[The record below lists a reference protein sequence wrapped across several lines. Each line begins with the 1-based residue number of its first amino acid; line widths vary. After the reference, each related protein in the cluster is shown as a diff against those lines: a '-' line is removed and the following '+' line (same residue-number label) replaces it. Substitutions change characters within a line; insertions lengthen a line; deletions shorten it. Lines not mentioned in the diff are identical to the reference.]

1 MSAISPALSV
11 GAFGDDAASLHGRLR
26 SHGYD
31 VSSDEVDRRFFGP
44 GTRAVLQQF
53 QTDHDLPS
61 TGVVDAATSAALAAS
76 PIAPAAGPVI
86 ASVAG
91 RPIGAIGDIRPP
103 GPQPNESRGGPP
115 GGAPEGEKALDRGQ
129 YRVTGTVRSPDRA
142 GLGGLHVVIVDRNID
157 RSVTLAEASTDPVGR
172 YEACFSARRLAEC
185 HKANPDLQAHVYAG
199 ETLLATSATRY
210 NATQN
215 EVLDVTLPPDVTSL
229 PSEWDSLIAA
239 LDSDCIGDLADLHES
254 RNRQDITYLANKSG
268 WDGRLVAMTALAYHL
283 ARKNGASAIAPALYY
298 GLFRAG
304 VPSDGDSLY
313 QVKPPAAQH
322 LWELAIQR
330 GVIPTALT
338 NSLPAAVKAWAALV
352 EAHAINVPAPAGMG
366 TVKDLAQVTL
376 GNDPPKLQ
384 QFASIY
390 AQHGS
395 DWPAFW
401 QAITQAFGAATA
413 SSLQLTG
420 QLNRLTLGNTAL
432 IAQVHAAEQQAPLAT
447 MTDLADRGY
456 YTADKWR
463 SVLGQ
468 APVPT
473 TIPGDTDDAKRA
485 AYANLLAAQVR
496 LQFPTAVVAA
506 QVRAGEIP
514 LAAGDSATREAV
526 HSFLTAH
533 VEKFE
538 LDKQPVEQYIARNKL
553 QVPESVVDEIRR
565 IQRVYQI
572 TPGDTAMTGLL
583 QNNIHSAYQ
592 IARYSQADFVRDY
605 GDAVGGAE
613 TAQLV
618 WARARQI
625 HNTVLNI
632 ATHYVIARTTPQIG
646 VHSPGQIVNQTP
658 QGGSPDVVA
667 YPTLEQLFGSMD
679 YCACDH
685 CRSVLSPA
693 AYLVDLLRFL
703 DHNPP
708 DKTTI
713 NPQEVLF
720 GRRPD
725 LNYLEL
731 SCENT
736 NTPMPYI
743 DVVNETLEYF
753 VSHAEINAP
762 PSLLNYAGHD
772 TDPEVDPAGLL
783 ASPQFADEAA
793 YEALRTAIFP
803 VPLPFRKSLETLR
816 RYFAKLG
823 TPLTAAMEILR
834 ADDAIERPNDVSFAW
849 RDILMERLGFSREE
863 YQLLVDKTLTVR
875 HLYGYDDDD
884 SNAAIPPDLANIET
898 LTRRIGLSYA
908 ELIDILK
915 TRFVNPSSSLILWV
929 ELLGVPFK
937 ALRDLHS
944 GALASVDFGK
954 LLPRRLDPAVYGG
967 DPGELLPDGSNYDQV
982 MGDTIKRW
990 LATGTTYDQ
999 VMALITISNPTD
1011 SGNLCAVDVLELQY
1025 ANPDTG
1031 ANRLTALDYVR
1042 MARFIRLWRKLGW
1055 PAALTDSA
1063 ITSLSPP
1070 DPPDGNSPLDHL
1082 DAAWKVLLPR
1092 LGIVCDLLDRL
1103 HLDAGR
1109 DLPGLLA
1116 CWAPI
1121 ETHGDD
1127 SLYRRMFLSTTILQQ
1142 DAAFAADGLGDV
1154 LQDATQLVKDH
1165 LEALRAAFGLT
1176 SEEIALIVDQ
1186 VVADANAAK
1195 PPPSPPLTPQTLPLT
1210 LTHISAIYRHGWLA
1224 HRLQLSVV
1232 ELLLLK
1238 RRTGYDVFAA
1248 PDPAN
1253 PPMVQ
1258 FLDVVQR
1265 LQRAALR
1272 PTQALYLIWDDDI
1285 SGRSAPDER
1294 HLTDL
1299 ARTLRADF
1307 DAVESDFAIIDDPTG
1322 DIARAR
1328 MTLVYGT
1335 DATGLFFGLLDNT
1348 FVVTAT
1354 FASPPASSPQALIAA
1369 APGRVAYDDFAK
1381 QLTFAGYLDA
1391 TTGTALVAA
1400 AGADASLKKAVADL
1414 GAAANAALAPYLARF
1429 PKWKGWLDGYAAAPP
1444 TDSPEKKRAALLANI
1459 LPELKRLRKREQALT
1474 AISAAART
1482 DLGFTTAILDD
1493 ADVLNAA
1500 ASTTLTALDDF
1511 TAFDSGSSTTITG
1524 QFDGFID
1531 PPQNALYDFEV
1542 DAAPGITGVTL
1553 VIDGADAA
1561 MAGGPGT
1568 WTNGVSV
1575 KLTAG
1580 RLTSFKLSITGAGAL
1595 TARWIAQGQSW
1606 SETPADRLYTAVS
1619 VDRARTTYTRLLK
1632 ANALAMALQLAAD
1645 EVVYFA
1651 RRSDLQINLPV
1662 FGLRPWLNALPAGAD
1677 PSPFATGLRD
1687 RLITLLDFAA
1697 LKAALSPGDERL
1709 LAIFE
1714 NPSSKSADGA
1724 LAVITLANWD
1734 GDSLTA
1740 LLARFGKTLA
1750 DLSDVATFRR
1760 VYRSFQM
1767 AKALGISASAMLD
1780 ATTNNPDP
1788 ALVPGSHTVR
1798 DFESALRARYDAAAW
1813 LQVIQPI
1820 NDAVR
1825 VMCRDAL
1832 VAYVLQS
1839 FRKQP
1844 GNTIDT
1850 PDKLFEYFLMDV
1862 EMDACMQTSRI
1873 RHALSSVQL
1882 FIERCLM
1889 NLECD
1894 VPPALLDAKQ
1904 WEWMR
1909 RYRVWE
1915 ANRKVFL
1922 WPENW
1927 LEPELRDHQSPIFK
1941 ETMAEL
1947 LQSDISEDTAE
1958 VALLNY
1964 LAKLEE
1970 IAKLE
1975 PCGVYYVD
1983 DKNVHLVARTSG
1995 AHRKYFYRQM
2005 DNGSWLPWE
2014 QITLDIEDNPVIPYL
2029 WDGRLLLFWLKLLK
2043 RGPGSPNVPSKQDL
2057 NKWTATDLNQ
2067 TPPIT
2072 VGAVLCWSER
2082 YNGKW
2087 QPTKTSDINR
2097 PAMFLGGY
2105 PGAIQTYA
2113 PGEQDQRA
2121 FNRAAL
2127 RLGITREGDGLRI
2140 FASDSPE
2147 GIGNNSNWTTFLFLN
2162 THSLPETQD
2171 DNAAPEYSNVDLGDV
2186 SNGRLLDTSTD
2197 TSKLT
2202 VSFEFF
2208 DQRGYDYGD
2217 PPSAEDVL
2225 QSLSPT
2231 VSRTAEPLQSLGD
2244 WNLPFLYQDGRH
2256 VFYVRLTNAP
2266 IEILKPGQVS
2276 FGPIQIARLVSNLV
2290 QRNTIDAV
2298 IHRQGG
2304 DPAPVGAR
2312 ISEDANINHILT
2324 GGRTITFDGTV
2335 ISVAGGIRSASN
2347 R

>member
-1 MSAISPALSV
+1 MNLDRELKQDED
-11 GAFGDDAASLHGRLR
+11 GDDVRLLHTSLVLLDLEVPSRERNQARFGVGTAEVVARLQRASGL
-26 SHGYD
+26 
-31 VSSDEVDRRFFGP
+31 E
-44 GTRAVLQQF
+44 
-53 QTDHDLPS
+53 PS
-61 TGVVDAATSAALAAS
+61 GVVDPATSAA
-76 PIAPAAGPVI
+76 IA
-86 ASVAG
+86 
-91 RPIGAIGDIRPP
+91 
-103 GPQPNESRGGPP
+103 
-115 GGAPEGEKALDRGQ
+115 KALEGKR
-129 YRVTGTVRSPDRA
+129 YSVTGTVRSPDRA
-142 GLGGLHVVIVDRNID
+142 GVGGLHVVIVDRQIE
-157 RSVTLAEASTDPVGR
+157 RSVTLAETHTDLTGS
-172 YEACFSARRLAEC
+172 YEVQFSARRLLEC
-185 HKANPDLQAHVYAG
+185 HKTRPDLQARVYAG
-199 ETLLATSATRY
+199 TTLLATSATRY

-239 LDSDCIGDLADLHES
+239 LEGLCVDDLADLHES
-254 RNRQDITYLANKSG
+254 GDRQNITYLANKSG
-268 WDGRLVAMTALAYHL
+268 WDGRLVAMAALAFRL
-283 ARKNGASAIAPALYY
+283 ARKNGAPAIVPALYY
-298 GLFRAG
+298 ALFRAG
-304 VPSDGDSLY
+304 VPSDADSLY
-313 QVKPPAAQH
+313 QVKPAAAQH

-330 GVIPTALT
+330 GVIPAALT
-338 NSLPAAVKAWAALV
+338 GSLPAAVKAWAALV
-352 EAHAINVPAPAGMG
+352 EAHAVDVPAPAGMG
-366 TVKDLAQVTL
+366 TVKDLAQVAL
-376 GNDPPKLQ
+376 GNDPQKLQ
-384 QFASIY
+384 QFTSIY
-390 AQHGS
+390 AEHAS
-395 DWPAFW
+395 DWPSFW

-413 SSLQLTG
+413 SSLQLVG
-420 QLNRLTLGNTAL
+420 QLNKLTLGNAAL
-432 IAQVHAAEQQAPLAT
+432 IAQVHAAEQRAPLAT
-447 MTDLADRGY
+447 MADLADRSY
-456 YTADKWR
+456 HTAGKWK

-473 TIPGDTDDAKRA
+473 TIPGDTDEAKRA

-496 LQFPTAVVAA
+496 LRFPTAVVAA
-506 QVRAGEIP
+506 QVRASEIP
-514 LAAGDSATREAV
+514 LSANDSATRGAV

-538 LDKQPVEQYIARNKL
+538 LDKQPVEQYISRNKL
-553 QVPESVVDEIRR
+553 QVPEPVVDEIKR
-565 IQRVYQI
+565 IQRIYQI
-572 TPGDTAMTGLL
+572 TPSDTAMTGLL

-605 GDAVGGAE
+605 GDAVGGAD

-632 ATHYVIARTTPQIG
+632 ATHYVVARTTPQIG

-658 QGGSPDVVA
+658 RGGSPDVVA
-667 YPTLEQLFGSMD
+667 QPTLEQLFDSMD

-685 CRSVLSPA
+685 CRSILSPA

-708 DKTTI
+708 DETTS
-713 NPQEVLF
+713 NPQALLF

-725 LNYLEL
+725 INYLKL

-753 VSHAEINAP
+753 VSHATINSP

-772 TDPEVDPAGLL
+772 TDPTVDPAELL
-783 ASPQFADEAA
+783 ASPQFVDETA

-803 VPLPFRKSLETLR
+803 APLPFHRSLETLR

-823 TPLTAAMEILR
+823 TPLYAAMETLR
-834 ADDAIERPNDVSFAW
+834 ADDAVERATDASYAW

-863 YQLLVDKTLTVR
+863 YQLLVDSTLTVR

-884 SNAAIPPDLANIET
+884 SDAAVPAELANVET
-898 LTRRIGLSYA
+898 FTRRAGLSYA
-908 ELIDILK
+908 ELVEILK
-915 TRFVNPSSSLILWV
+915 TRFVNPSSSLIPRV
-929 ELLGVPFK
+929 ELLGVPFT

-944 GALASVDFGK
+944 GALAGVDFGK
-954 LLPRRLDPAVYGG
+954 LLPRKLDPAVYGG
-967 DPGELLPDGSNYDQV
+967 DPSQLLPDGSNYDQV
-982 MGDTIKRW
+982 LGDTIKTW

-999 VMALITISNPTD
+999 IMALITISNPKE
-1011 SGNLCAVDVLELQY
+1011 SGSLCAVDALELRY
-1025 ANPDTG
+1025 ANPDTS
-1031 ANRLTALDYVR
+1031 ANQLTVLDYMR
-1042 MARFIRLWRKLGW
+1042 LARFIRLWRKLGW
-1055 PAALTDSA
+1055 PVALTDSA

-1070 DPPDGNSPLDHL
+1070 DPPDGNPLEHL

-1092 LGIVCDLLDRL
+1092 LGIVRGLLDRL
-1103 HLDAGR
+1103 HLDVER

-1127 SLYRRMFLSTTILQQ
+1127 ALYRRMFLSTTILQQ
-1142 DAAFAADGLGDV
+1142 DAAFAADGFGDV
-1154 LQDATQLVKDH
+1154 LQDATRPVKDH

-1176 SEEIALIVDQ
+1176 SEEIALIVGQ
-1186 VVADANAAK
+1186 VVADANTAT
-1195 PPPSPPLTPQTLPLT
+1195 PPPNPPLTKQTLPLT
-1210 LTHISAIYRHGWLA
+1210 LANISAIYRHGWLA

-1232 ELLLLK
+1232 EFLLLK
-1238 RRTGYDVFAA
+1238 RRTGYDVFTA

-1253 PPMVQ
+1253 PPIVQ

-1265 LQRAALR
+1265 LKQAAPR

-1285 SGRSAPDER
+1285 SGKSAPDER
-1294 HLTDL
+1294 QLIDL

-1307 DAVESDFAIIDDPTG
+1307 DAAESDFAIVDDPSG
-1322 DIARAR
+1322 DIARVR
-1328 MTLVYGT
+1328 MTLVYGA
-1335 DATGLFFGLLDNT
+1335 DATDFFFGLLDDT
-1348 FVVTAT
+1348 FIVTAK
-1354 FASPPASSPQALIAA
+1354 FASPPGSSPQPLIAA
-1369 APGRVAYDDFAK
+1369 APARVAYDDFAK

-1391 TTGTALVAA
+1391 TTDAALVAA

-1414 GAAANAALAPYLARF
+1414 ETAASAALAPYLARF

-1444 TDSPEKKRAALLANI
+1444 TDSPEKKRTALLANI
-1459 LPELKRLRKREQALT
+1459 LPELKRLRKREQALA
-1474 AISAAART
+1474 AISGAART

-1511 TAFDSGSSTTITG
+1511 TAFDLGSSATITG
-1524 QFDGFID
+1524 PFDGFID
-1531 PPQNALYDFEV
+1531 PPQNALYDFAV
-1542 DAAPGITGVTL
+1542 DADPGITSVTL
-1553 VIDGADAA
+1553 IVDGTDAA
-1561 MAGGPGT
+1561 MTGGPGT
-1568 WTNGVSV
+1568 WTNGASI
-1575 KLTAG
+1575 KLPAG

-1595 TARWIAQGQSW
+1595 TVRWIAQGQSW
-1606 SETPADRLYTAVS
+1606 SEIPADRLYTAVS
-1619 VDRARTTYTRLLK
+1619 IDRARTTYTRLLK
-1632 ANALAMALQLAAD
+1632 TNALAMALHLAAD

-1651 RRSDLQINLPV
+1651 KRSDLQINFPAS
-1662 FGLRPWLNALPAGAD
+1662 GLRPWLNALPVGTD
-1677 PSPFATGLRD
+1677 PSPFATDLRD
-1687 RLITLLDFAA
+1687 RLITLLDYAA
-1697 LKAALSPGDERL
+1697 LKTALSPNDERL

-1714 NPSSKSADGA
+1714 NPGSKSADGT
-1724 LAVITLANWD
+1724 LAVLTLANWD

-1767 AKALGISASAMLD
+1767 AKALGISASALLD
-1780 ATTNNPDP
+1780 AATNNPDP
-1788 ALVPGSHTVR
+1788 ASVPGSHTVR

-1820 NDAVR
+1820 NDALR

-1832 VAYVLQS
+1832 VAYVLQI
-1839 FRKQP
+1839 FRNQP

-1850 PDKLFEYFLMDV
+1850 HDKLFEYFLMDV

-1889 NLECD
+1889 NLERH
-1894 VPPALLDAKQ
+1894 VPPALLDARQ

-1927 LEPELRDHQSPIFK
+1927 LEPELRDHQSPVFK

-1947 LQSDISEDTAE
+1947 LQSDITEDTAE
-1958 VALLNY
+1958 VALVNY

-2005 DNGSWLPWE
+2005 DSGSWLPWE
-2014 QITLDIEDNPVIPYL
+2014 QIKLDIDDNPVIPYL
-2029 WDGRLLLFWLKLLK
+2029 WNGRLLLFWLKLVK
-2043 RGPGSPNVPSKQDL
+2043 RRPPDSPNVPSKQNPKD
-2057 NKWTATDLNQ
+2057 WTANDLNQ
-2067 TPPIT
+2067 TPLIT

-2087 QPTKTSDINR
+2087 QPTKTSNTDR
-2097 PAMFLGGY
+2097 PAMFLRGN
-2105 PGAIQTYA
+2105 PGAIRQYA
-2113 PGEQDQRA
+2113 PGEQGPGT

-2127 RLGITREGDGLRI
+2127 RLGITAEGDGLRI
-2140 FASDSPE
+2140 FVSDSPE
-2147 GIGNNSNWTTFLFLN
+2147 GGRRNANWTSFLFLN

-2171 DNAAPEYSNVDLGDV
+2171 DNAAPEHSNVDLGDV

-2197 TSKLT
+2197 KLA

-2208 DQRGYDYGD
+2208 DQRGYDYGH

-2225 QSLSPT
+2225 QSLSPSLTRT
-2231 VSRTAEPLQSLGD
+2231 VEPLQSFGD
-2244 WNLPFLYQDGRH
+2244 WNMPFLYQDARH
-2256 VFYVRLTNAP
+2256 VFYVRPANAP
-2266 IEILKPGQVS
+2266 IEITKPGQAP
-2276 FGPIQIARLVSNLV
+2276 FGPIQIARLAGNIV

-2304 DPAPVGAR
+2304 DPVPEGAR
-2312 ISEDANINHILT
+2312 LSEDANINHILT
-2324 GGRTITFDGTV
+2324 GARTLTFDRTV
-2335 ISVAGGIRSASN
+2335 IGVAGGIRSASN